1 MCWKLKSQT
10 LEIGEKYMN
19 KLRLKQNSTMMKLNQ
34 NVDSDQEI
42 VTELIESRKMMQ
54 NRGNDEKKSN
64 TKSIEQSKQ
73 ETDQTNRTQLIRRK
87 TKDEIR

>member
-42 VTELIESRKMMQ
+42 VTELIRKMMQ